1 MRGTGRPTQLPGRV
15 RKESATLGAF
25 WGFEHHLGGVMAV
38 SGGGRTTTPP
48 TWCWTPIS
56 ASKGVI
62 LTRIRPG
69 NWVGR
74 PAPRTSTF
82 FILTTRLQL
91 RSRRRHERVP
101 LRTATT
107 ALRPKLKSCAEE
119 KKLRAAQE
127 HDARK
132 HSGPKRNRIPR
143 RQPLVLERRRG
154 TATLRP
160 PARALRLLAAVHAV
174 AAADHE

>member
-1 MRGTGRPTQLPGRV
+1 MRGTGRPTQLPGRLM
-15 RKESATLGAF
+15 EQSTTWGAF
-25 WGFEHHLGGVMAV
+25 RGFEHHFGGVMAV

-48 TWCWTPIS
+48 KWCWTPIS

-91 RSRRRHERVP
+91 RSRRRHERAPPRKAMAPPKWCLKPINASKVVLS
-101 LRTATT
+101 LRTRPGNWVGRPVSYNIKLFLLSKRLQLRSQRRHERAPPHKATY
-107 ALRPKLKSCAEE
+107 
-119 KKLRAAQE
+119 
-127 HDARK
+127 
-132 HSGPKRNRIPR
+132 
-143 RQPLVLERRRG
+143 
-154 TATLRP
+154 AT
-160 PARALRLLAAVHAV
+160 
-174 AAADHE
+174 